1 MEKKI
6 KIGLGL
12 SVLIIAV
19 ISVWL
24 FLLPKIID
32 PLYFSPCI
40 FDGDC
45 VYSHCCGCINKNAR
59 CRILCS
65 PIMEPWFVGPSYEC
79 KCINFRCQRGE
90 PKLESY
96 IKGKISSCQLLCERI
111 LTSKLSEEEIER
123 YKDIYCNYYHPVI
136 NKRCWED
143 PINVECNIT
152 CD

>member
-6 KIGLGL
+6 KISLSL
-12 SVLIIAV
+12 SVLIIAA
-19 ISVWL
+19 IYVWL

-40 FDGDC
+40 FDSDC
-45 VYSHCCGCINKNAR
+45 VDSPCCGCINKNAK
-59 CRILCS
+59 CNIMCS
-65 PIMEPWFVGPSYEC
+65 PTEVWFVGPSYEC

-96 IKGKISSCQLLCERI
+96 IKEKISSCQLLCERI

>member
-12 SVLIIAV
+12 SVVIIAV

-59 CRILCS
+59 C
-65 PIMEPWFVGPSYEC
+65 PIMCDPGPGGFGPSYEC
-79 KCINFRCQRGE
+79 KCINFKCQIGE

-96 IKGKISSCQLLCERI
+96 IKEKISFCQFLCERA
-111 LTSKLSEEEIER
+111 LSPEFGEQRER
-123 YKDIYCNYYHPVI
+123 YKDHYCNVAYPLI
-136 NKRCWED
+136 NKSVYCWED